1 MKRTPLPAF
10 IFILPLLFTDYGHS
24 DSVSL
29 DEHREELPL
38 DRALKAIH
46 MRRSDLA
53 IVTDLSA
60 LDEAPA
66 LLRQGLSNP
75 LHVISV
81 PDSVVQG
88 IEGNA
93 SSIFAL
99 KSLAD
104 LIDIRTAGRLPY
116 ISTASAPDAARRLYA
131 ACGSRLNGIEEQSWK
146 TTFDDLPR
154 PIGRAVGTL
163 LTGLIASR
171 IEVEK
176 GLENITEEERKIL
189 ARAGKMIRGQVE
201 EYEARRIVNIASKV
215 DEVRMV
221 AAAQYLLAGI
231 QGVGALPTKF
241 MSSGES
247 ANPIIDGV
255 SGDVVASFETPAG
268 AVIVGGP
275 GPTVYRRPAAIILD
289 LGGDDEYRGWTGS
302 SLGGKLKAS
311 VCVDLSGDDI
321 YASEGDFSQG
331 TGWMGAGVLVDM
343 AGNDQYISQGGLCQG
358 CGVLGVGMLV
368 DLKGD
373 DRYEAGIGA
382 QGAGIFG
389 LGLLIDGDG
398 QDRYQAGGAA
408 QGYGGTRGAGGLFDR
423 GGDDTYFAG
432 GMLPD
437 FREEG
442 RFRSLA
448 QGFGTGIRPFAVGGV
463 GLLVDLLGDDR
474 YEGDY
479 FTQGSAYWMGLGLL
493 MDREGRDV
501 YIARRYSQG
510 SGVHLA
516 IGGLMD
522 KGGDDIY
529 RSWGVS
535 QGCGHDLAVGLILDE
550 SGDDSYESTW
560 LSQGSGNANG
570 VGFLVDGAGNDRYTG
585 DDEVQG
591 SGVGSRGFG
600 SIGVLLD
607 GGGDDR
613 YSGFGRDGE
622 IWTNGEY
629 GVGLDDTTSVLW

>member
-1 MKRTPLPAF
+1 
-10 IFILPLLFTDYGHS
+10 
-24 DSVSL
+24 
-29 DEHREELPL
+29 
-38 DRALKAIH
+38 

-66 LLRQGLSNP
+66 LLRQGLKDP
-75 LHVISV
+75 LQVISV
-81 PDSVVQG
+81 PESIVQR

-93 SSIFAL
+93 SSIFTL

-104 LIDIRTAGRLPY
+104 LIDVRTAGRLPH

-131 ACGSRLNGIEEQSWK
+131 VCGSRLTEIEEQSWR
-146 TTFDDLPR
+146 TVFDDLPS
-154 PIGRAVGTL
+154 PIGEAVGTL

-176 GLENITEEERKIL
+176 GLENIAEGERRIL
-189 ARAGKMIRGQVE
+189 SRAGKMIRGEIE
-201 EYEARRIVNIASKV
+201 EYEARRIVRIGSRV
-215 DEVRMV
+215 DVGRMV

-231 QGVGALPTKF
+231 QGVGTLPTEF
-241 MSSGES
+241 ISLGES
-247 ANPIIDGV
+247 ANPIVDDV
-255 SGDVVASFETPAG
+255 SGDVLALFETPAG

-275 GPTVYRRPAAIILD
+275 GPTVYSRPAAIILD

-302 SLGGKLKAS
+302 SSDGMLKAS
-311 VCVDLSGDDI
+311 VCVDIAGDDI

-331 TGWMGAGVLVDM
+331 TGWMGVGVLVDM
-343 AGNDQYISQGGLCQG
+343 AGNDQYVSQAGLCQG

-408 QGYGGTRGAGGLFDR
+408 QGYGGTRGAGGLIDR

-442 RFRSLA
+442 RFQSLA
-448 QGFGTGIRPFAVGGV
+448 QGFGTGIRPFAAGGV
-463 GLLVDLLGDDR
+463 GLLVDLMGNDR

-501 YIARRYSQG
+501 YIARRYAQG

-516 IGGLMD
+516 TGGLMD

-535 QGCGHDLAVGLILDE
+535 QGCGHDLALGLLLDE
-550 SGDDSYESTW
+550 SGDDRYESTW

-570 VGFLVDGAGNDRYTG
+570 VGFFADGAGNDRYTG
-585 DDEVQG
+585 DEEVQG
-591 SGVGSRGFG
+591 AGVGSRGFG

-607 GGGDDR
+607 GRGDDR
-613 YSGFGRDGE
+613 YSGFGKDGE
-622 IWTNGEY
+622 IWTKGEY
-629 GVGLDDTTSVLW
+629 GVGIDDTTRALW